1 MSPAENANF
10 VPRASLA
17 DTVYERLRE
26 EIMHGQIADGSRL
39 NQVDLAARYGVSRIP
54 IREALRR
61 LQAESLVIAT
71 PYHPYVVRNVT
82 ADQVLELVDIRAVLE
97 DLALAKRKELGPGT
111 VAELRRINREMASG
125 PGGEAFLALDRQ
137 FHTLIAGP
145 DSMVVGMINDV
156 RDKVHKY
163 VSNMVDA
170 KPGRTAATQEHEK
183 IISALEAQD
192 MDFARRLM
200 REHVMQSRLFIMN
213 RLAVE
218 NTEPPEDEKP
228 KPAKAGRKAKS
239 SR

>member
-1 MSPAENANF
+1 VRPAENANF

-82 ADQVLELVDIRAVLE
+82 ADQVLELVDIRAALE
-97 DLALAKRKELGPGT
+97 DLALAKRKEPGPAT
-111 VAELRRINREMASG
+111 IAELRRINREMAGG
-125 PGGEAFLALDRQ
+125 PEGEEFLALDRQ
-137 FHTLIAGP
+137 FHRLLAGP
-145 DSMVVGMINDV
+145 DTMVIEMIDDV

-163 VSNMVDA
+163 ISNMVAA

-183 IISALEAQD
+183 IINALETQD
-192 MDFARRLM
+192 MDFTRRLM
-200 REHVMQSRLFIMN
+200 REHIMQSRLFIMN
-213 RLAVE
+213 RLAVDE
-218 NTEPPEDEKP
+218 SSAEDEAA
-228 KPAKAGRKAKS
+228 KPARAARKARS